1 MRGGGQGRERG
12 TYLFWKWLI
21 MCSWHFLQLNILYRR
36 CTRQNWYFLSHIF
49 WRKKFQKF
57 IVLCVSVCVL
67 VCRKCKIVAR
77 SIWKS
82 WSCLQ
87 RTSRFRFVR
96 SENREPA
103 IYQFHRTVSA
113 KKLSNII
120 RVLSVFILTRQ
131 PLTPTTHFF
140 KLVNCSYTLPFK
152 IEF

>member
-67 VCRKCKIVAR
+67 VCRKCKKVAH
-77 SIWKS
+77 SIWTS
-82 WSCLQ
+82 CSCLQ
-87 RTSRFRFVR
+87 RTLARSRFRFVR

-103 IYQFHRTVSA
+103 NHGIYQFYRTMSA
-113 KKLSNII
+113 VQKITLDYQII
-120 RVLSVFILTRQ
+120 HVLSVFIFDS
-131 PLTPTTHFF
+131 PTFDSNYTFF
-140 KLVNCSYTLPFK
+140 
-152 IEF
+152 